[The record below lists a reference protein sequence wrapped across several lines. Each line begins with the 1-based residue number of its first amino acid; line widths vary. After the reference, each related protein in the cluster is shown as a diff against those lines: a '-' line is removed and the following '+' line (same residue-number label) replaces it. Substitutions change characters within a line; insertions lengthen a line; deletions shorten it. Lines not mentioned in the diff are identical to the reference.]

1 MKIEVSDGEVV
12 DKYSI
17 LCLKL
22 ELITNEDKKKQ
33 VQHEKQLLHD
43 YATFLINR
51 WPMYYS
57 LLFHVNK
64 QIWDKTDEMKAFHMP
79 NDPEAFAKLSQ
90 DIFSLN
96 DQRFRLKRIFNM
108 DSNVQEQKSY
118 ADKTIHISIP
128 SQEVLINKLD
138 ELISMV
144 LRYDKIFIILDK
156 EKQLV
161 MDMINYW
168 LPPFCVAF
176 LTEIDDHKR
185 TNDDNYPPVDLA
197 TLAIIGH
204 FTNVHA

>member
-144 LRYDKIFIILDK
+144 LRYHKIFIILDK
-156 EKQLV
+156 
-161 MDMINYW
+161 
-168 LPPFCVAF
+168 
-176 LTEIDDHKR
+176 
-185 TNDDNYPPVDLA
+185 
-197 TLAIIGH
+197 
-204 FTNVHA
+204 